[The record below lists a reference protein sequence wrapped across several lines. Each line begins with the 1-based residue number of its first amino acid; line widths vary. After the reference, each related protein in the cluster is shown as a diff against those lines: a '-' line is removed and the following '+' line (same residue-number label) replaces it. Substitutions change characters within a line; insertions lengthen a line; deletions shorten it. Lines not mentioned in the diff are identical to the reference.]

1 LQKKGSRKGSEI
13 NRARRSRQVLAL
25 AALICLVACIVLA
38 VHWPALSAKAL
49 SFDDAQYLT
58 KNKLVQNPSWDS
70 ARRFLTEVLEP
81 STVKGY
87 YQPLSMISLMLDVAM
102 GGSADNLRPFHLT
115 SLLLHV
121 ANTSLVIVLLYALF
135 GQVWPAAMV
144 GLLFGVH
151 PLTVEPIPWIGE
163 RKTLLAAFF
172 GLWSMVI
179 YVWYTRKQNRQ
190 LLLACGLT
198 YVLAL
203 MAKPTTTPLPLLFL
217 LFDFWP
223 LKRLSRRSAVEKLPL
238 FLVMVVSSLIT
249 VISQSQTASAQMP
262 SERNIIQV
270 LLILCHNIIFY
281 PLKIIWPVNL
291 SSHYPIPRPI
301 ALSDPMILAGVI
313 GTCVLLGLLLVSV
326 RRVRAPLTCWLF
338 FFVAIFPTMGVVGFT
353 DVIASDKFAYLPSV
367 GLLILLACLLGQVWK
382 SIDGPAA
389 LRIVI
394 TILIAVLVT
403 GESVGTRGY
412 LQKWRD
418 TETLHRHMLALA
430 PRAGVLHNGLGNAL
444 NEQGRTREAISYFR
458 TAVKLE
464 PKHYG
469 LRTNLALALHRNG
482 KSDEAME
489 HFYRVVELNKDYA
502 AGHKNLGIALLQR
515 DNFAEAAEHLSIAI
529 DLRPNDAN
537 LHYNLAV
544 ALARQHLFKQ
554 AVHEFRRTLQIDPN
568 HPYARTALQAES
580 KKLEKPG
587 NQ

>member
-1 LQKKGSRKGSEI
+1 
-13 NRARRSRQVLAL
+13 
-25 AALICLVACIVLA
+25 
-38 VHWPALSAKAL
+38 
-49 SFDDAQYLT
+49 
-58 KNKLVQNPSWDS
+58 
-70 ARRFLTEVLEP
+70 
-81 STVKGY
+81 
-87 YQPLSMISLMLDVAM
+87 MLDVAM

-121 ANTSLVIVLLYALF
+121 ANTSLVILLLYTLF

-203 MAKPTTTPLPLLFL
+203 MAKPTTTPLPLMFL

-223 LKRLSRRSAVEKLPL
+223 LKRLSRHSAVEKLPL
-238 FLVMVVSSLIT
+238 FLVMVISSLIT
-249 VISQSQTASAQMP
+249 VISQSQTASAEMP
-262 SERNIIQV
+262 SDRNIIQI
-270 LLILCHNIIFY
+270 LLILCHNIVFY
-281 PLKIIWPVNL
+281 PCKMVWPVNL

-301 ALSDPMILAGVI
+301 ALSDPMILAGII
-313 GTCVLLGLLLVSV
+313 GTCVLLGLMLVSV
-326 RRVRAPLTCWLF
+326 RRMRAPLTCWLF
-338 FFVAIFPTMGVVGFT
+338 FVVAIFPTMGVIGFT
-353 DVIASDKFAYLPSV
+353 VVIASDKFVYLPSV
-367 GLLILLACLLGQVWK
+367 GLLMLLTWLLGQVWK
-382 SIDGPAA
+382 SIDRPAA
-389 LRIVI
+389 LRIVLM
-394 TILIAVLVT
+394 ILIAVLVAC
-403 GESVGTRGY
+403 ESVGTRGY

-430 PRAGVLHNGLGNAL
+430 PRSGVLHNGLGNAL
-444 NEQGRTREAISYFR
+444 NEQGKAQEAISHFR

-482 KSDEAME
+482 KSDEAIE
-489 HFYRVVELNKDYA
+489 HFRQAIKLNADYA

-515 DNFAEAAEHLSIAI
+515 DNFAEAGEHLRIAI
-529 DLRPNDAN
+529 RLRPNDAN

-544 ALARQHLFKQ
+544 ALASQRLFEQ
-554 AVHEFRRTLQIDPN
+554 AVYEFRQTLRIDPN
-568 HPYARTALQAES
+568 HPYARTALQTQSE
-580 KKLEKPG
+580 KLEKPG